1 MQAFAERGATIAQT
15 PREVADASDVV
26 ITMLPSSPHV
36 HARISFCLF
45 FVTVNAWNIMSNA
58 T

>member
-1 MQAFAERGATIAQT
+1 MQTFAERGATVAHN

-36 HARISFCLF
+36 HIPHLLYRLADASIALSYQCPE
-45 FVTVNAWNIMSNA
+45 V
-58 T
+58 